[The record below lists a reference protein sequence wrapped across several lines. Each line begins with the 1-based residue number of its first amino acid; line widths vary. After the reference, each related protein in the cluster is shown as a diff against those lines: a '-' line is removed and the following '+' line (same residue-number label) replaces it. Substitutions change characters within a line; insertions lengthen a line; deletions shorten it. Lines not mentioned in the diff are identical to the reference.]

1 MTFGK
6 NIISGFGWLSLL
18 KVFMK
23 GLTLI
28 KIVIIARILSPK
40 DLGLFGLTTVVLS
53 LIEVMTETGIN
64 TFLIQKKDGIS
75 KYVHTAWCISI
86 VRGIG
91 ISVLVFLSSFFLARF
106 YNDAQ
111 LLPLLFAVAFIPLI
125 KGFINPSIITY
136 HKEMKYSLFALF
148 RSCVFFVETASAI
161 LLALI
166 LKNPIALL
174 YAMIISSAF
183 EVMISFVFVR
193 PLPKLM
199 FSKVKALE
207 ILHFGKWLN
216 MSGLFSF
223 LGNNMDDLITGKILG
238 TTKLGFYQTAFN
250 ITQSTVGEV
259 GDLSAQTLFPIYSL
273 LNKDKKQMKHV
284 LIRVLIP
291 LMVILFIPVAL
302 LTFFPSEL
310 VGIILG
316 EKWLPLLPILPW
328 LLASAYFQ
336 ALNGA
341 TYPIF
346 LAVYKPYFSTITVF
360 VNLVVML
367 VTIFP
372 LSHQFGLVGVG
383 MSVFI
388 SKLCVQPLYVYFA
401 WKTLWKNEK

>member
-1 MTFGK
+1 MTIRR

-40 DLGLFGLTTVVLS
+40 DLGLFGLTTIILS

-75 KYVHTAWCISI
+75 KYIHTAWCISI
-86 VRGIG
+86 IRGFC
-91 ISVLVFLSSFFLARF
+91 ISVIVFISSFVLSSF
-106 YNDAQ
+106 YNDKQ
-111 LLPLLFAVAFIPLI
+111 LLPLLFVVSCIPLI
-125 KGFINPSIITY
+125 KGLINPSIITY
-136 HKEMKYSLFALF
+136 HKEMKYSYFALF
-148 RSCVFFVETASAI
+148 RSSVFFVETVGAVVLT
-161 LLALI
+161 LL
-166 LKNPIALL
+166 LKSPIALL
-174 YAMIISSAF
+174 YAMVISSMF
-183 EVMISFVFVR
+183 EVLISFMFVR
-193 PLPKLM
+193 PIPTLM
-199 FSKVKALE
+199 FSKSKALE
-207 ILHFGKWLN
+207 IFHFGKWLN

-223 LGNNMDDLITGKILG
+223 LGNNADDLITGKILG
-238 TTKLGFYQTAFN
+238 TTQLGFYQTAFN

-259 GDLSAQTLFPIYSL
+259 GDLSAQTLFPVYSL
-273 LNKDKKQMKHV
+273 LSNNKKKMRGV

-291 LMVILFIPVAL
+291 LIVILFVPVIL
-302 LTFFPSEL
+302 LTLFPSEL
-310 VGIILG
+310 VGTILG

-346 LAVYKPYFSTITVF
+346 LAVFKPYFSTITVF
-360 VNLVVML
+360 INLIVML

-372 LSHQFGLVGVG
+372 LSQHFGLVGVG

-388 SKLCVQPLYVYFA
+388 SKLSVQPLYIYFA
-401 WKTLWKNEK
+401 WKTLWKKEE